1 MEKNTANKTTTLSP
15 GKKSND
21 LDKDFLLALG
31 NDITSVREKNDLI
44 TLFKSRI
51 KSKFYFTHIIVT
63 LVDPKDETY
72 TPFLLDNDGSPIRE
86 HPRYAEMVATHF
98 SLKDAFITKVLAAHE
113 PVSFILEPIMDLPG
127 MAPFLR
133 VNYEKGVRE
142 ILMTKLTKAGKTMGF
157 IHVYS
162 DRLDSFTAAFRN
174 VMKNIAPLLSSAVS
188 NIIKNEEILQKE
200 KEKTFLLEF
209 TSAIA
214 QVRTKEELNWVIQNA
229 IHNIDP
235 TYHFII
241 ARINP
246 ETQLLNTYI
255 HDLDSQVFKHRM
267 SSNPE
272 KKLRMQ
278 VAKLLHN
285 TENTAIDG
293 LQNRIL
299 NSGIPQLFNVK
310 REITRGVQSNYVSIW
325 QLLHTEN
332 FVGIRLRNAAVNQGI
347 LFLNIEQI
355 NVELLIG
362 LAAQISIALANILA
376 EEKVRTKQ
384 AEQSFLL
391 DFSKDITHIRNREEL
406 KSAIFRVLD
415 KIMHTKL
422 AMIRII
428 HEDGIQMP
436 VFMNDP
442 SLFENGKGSFEK
454 MAAAAVT
461 VKEAY
466 NMEVLASQ
474 EGVVFNVEE
483 ELKKGNDYARLWKT
497 TGLKNMYALP
507 MRVGNKNTGTIWLL
521 ANKLS
526 PLLLKGICA
535 QISIAIA
542 NIIASEKLLTYKKQL
557 EEENDYLREQIKIIY
572 NFSEIIGN
580 SANMKEVYRLMR
592 LVADT
597 DTTVLVLGETGTG
610 KELIARAIHGASQRK
625 DKLMVKVNCAALP
638 THLIESELFG
648 HEKGAFTG
656 AIDRRIGKF
665 ELAQNSTI
673 FLDEIGE
680 LPLESQAKILR
691 VIQEKELERLGG
703 KQTIKVNVRL
713 IAATNRDLESEVK
726 AGRFRADLY
735 FRLNVFPVLLP
746 PLRDRKEDIEALLH
760 FFINKYSRTTGRK
773 IKKVAASV
781 LHQLRSYSW
790 PGNVRELEHLIER
803 NILLSTDGVLDT
815 IEIPKTTASDQSQEA
830 ALMNR
835 SLEDVERS
843 YILQTLKRCGG
854 KISGA
859 GGAAEILQVPGNTLH
874 SKIKKLQI
882 RKSEYFD

>member
-1 MEKNTANKTTTLSP
+1 MEKNTTKKTTNISS
-15 GKKSND
+15 SNKNPD
-21 LDKDFLLALG
+21 VEKDFLLALG
-31 NDITSVREKNDLI
+31 NDITRVREKNDLI
-44 TLFKSRI
+44 TLFKNRI

-72 TPFLLDNDGSPIRE
+72 TPFLLDNDGSPIRA

-98 SLKDAFITKVLAAHE
+98 SLKDAFITQVLASSE

-142 ILMTKLTKAGKTMGF
+142 ILMTRLMKEGQTMGF

-162 DRLDSFTAAFRN
+162 DRLDSFTPAFRN

-188 NIIKNEEILQKE
+188 NIIKNEEVLQKE

-214 QVRTKEELNWVIQNA
+214 QVRTKEELNLAIKNA
-229 IHNIDP
+229 LQRINP
-235 TYHFII
+235 ATSYII
-241 ARINP
+241 ARIHP
-246 ETQLLNTYI
+246 QTRALSTYIYDLNTKSGLK
-255 HDLDSQVFKHRM
+255 DKPLSPGLVRRLQAV
-267 SSNPE
+267 
-272 KKLRMQ
+272 
-278 VAKLLHN
+278 
-285 TENTAIDG
+285 ENTTADG
-293 LQNRIL
+293 LQDRIL

-310 REITRGVQSNYVSIW
+310 RETDREVQSGYLQIW
-325 QLLHTEN
+325 QMLHAAN
-332 FVGIRLRNAAVNQGI
+332 FVGIRLRTASVNQGI

-376 EEKVRTKQ
+376 EEKVRIKQ

-391 DFSKDITHIRNREEL
+391 DFSKDITHIRDREDL
-406 KSAIFRVLD
+406 KTAIFRVLD
-415 KIMHTKL
+415 KTMHTKL
-422 AMIRII
+422 AMIRVI
-428 HEDGIQMP
+428 HEDGVQMP
-436 VFMNDP
+436 VFMYDA
-442 SLFENGKGSFEK
+442 SLFDKSKASFNK

-474 EGVVFNVEE
+474 EGMVFNVEE
-483 ELKKGNDYARLWKT
+483 ELKKGNAYARLWKT

-507 MRVGNKNTGTIWLL
+507 MRVGDKNIGTIWLL
-521 ANKLS
+521 ADKLS

-542 NIIASEKLLTYKKQL
+542 NILASEKLLSYKKQL

-572 NFSEIIGN
+572 NFSEIIGD
-580 SANMKEVYRLMR
+580 SATMKEVYRLMR
-592 LVADT
+592 LVADS

-610 KELIARAIHGASQRK
+610 KELIARAIHGASSRK

-638 THLIESELFG
+638 AHLIESELFG

-665 ELAQNSTI
+665 ELAQNSTL

-691 VIQEKELERLGG
+691 AIQEKEVERLGG
-703 KQTIKVNVRL
+703 KHTIKVNVRL
-713 IAATNRDLESEVK
+713 IAATNRDLEAEVR

-746 PLRDRKEDIEALLH
+746 PLRDRIEDIEALMH

-773 IKKVAASV
+773 IKKVAARV
-781 LHQLRSYSW
+781 IHQLRSYSW

-803 NILLSTDGVLDT
+803 SILLSADGILEE
-815 IEIPKTTASDQSQEA
+815 IEIPKHSSTSSTDQSQEA
-830 ALMNR
+830 AQLMNR
-835 SLEDVERS
+835 SLEAVERS

-874 SKIKKLQI
+874 SKMKKLQI